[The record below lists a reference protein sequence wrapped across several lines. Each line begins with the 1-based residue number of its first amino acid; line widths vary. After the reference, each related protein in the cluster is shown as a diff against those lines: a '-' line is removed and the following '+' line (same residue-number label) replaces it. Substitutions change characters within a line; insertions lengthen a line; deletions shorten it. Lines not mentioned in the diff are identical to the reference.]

1 MDERLNGED
10 IAAYMDGEMSDAEA
24 QEFETTLQSDPFA
37 RAEVQ
42 RLQEVN
48 SLLKGAY
55 NEILDEPVPLAV
67 AGRVQRALASVEPGP
82 HASPVPAGGAWRA
95 WGLQAIAASLLAV
108 ILSFPAGFFTSEWRQ
123 EAVKAEVAAAQAAD
137 REAMAVAL
145 SEALE
150 KRLSGVAVD
159 WHNQASGS
167 SGAVTP
173 VRTFR
178 NADGRW
184 CREYLEEASIGGT
197 LDSRRAI
204 ACRESDGQWR
214 TRILALSE
222 S

>member
-1 MDERLNGED
+1 MNERLSGED
-10 IAAYMDGEMSDAEA
+10 IAAYMDGEQSDAEA
-24 QEFETTLQSDPFA
+24 QDFETILQNDPFV

-55 NEILDEPVPLAV
+55 NEILGEPVPLDV
-67 AGRVQRALASVEPGP
+67 AGRVQRTLASVEPGP
-82 HASPVPAGGAWRA
+82 HASPISGGGGWRA

-108 ILSFPAGFFTSEWRQ
+108 ILSFPAGFYAAELRQ
-123 EAVKAEVAAAQAAD
+123 DAFAAELAAAQNAD
-137 REAMAVAL
+137 RLAMAAAL
-145 SEALE
+145 NEALE

-204 ACRESDGQWR
+204 ACREGDGQWR
-214 TRILALSE
+214 TRLLALSD

>member
-1 MDERLNGED
+1 MNERLSGEA
-10 IAAYMDGEMSDAEA
+10 IAAYMDGELTDAET
-24 QEFETTLQSDPFA
+24 QDFEAILECDPLV

-55 NEILDEPVPLAV
+55 NEILAEPVPLAV
-67 AGRVQRALASVEPGP
+67 AGRVQRTLASAEPGP
-82 HASPVPAGGAWRA
+82 RASPVPGGGGWRA

-108 ILSFPAGFFTSEWRQ
+108 ILSFPAGFYVAELRQ
-123 EAVKAEVAAAQAAD
+123 DAITAEMAAIQAAD
-137 REAMAVAL
+137 RQAMAAAL

-150 KRLSGVAVD
+150 ERLSGVAVD

-184 CREYLEEASIGGT
+184 CREYLEEATIAGT

-214 TRILALSE
+214 TRILALSD

>member
-1 MDERLNGED
+1 MNERLNGED
-10 IAAYMDGEMSDAEA
+10 IAAYMDGEMADAEA
-24 QEFETTLQSDPFA
+24 QEFETILQNDPFA
-37 RAEVQ
+37 RAELE

-48 SLLKGAY
+48 SLLKGAF
-55 NEILDEPVPLAV
+55 NEILAEPVPLAV
-67 AGRVQRALASVEPGP
+67 ARRVHQTVAAPGP
-82 HASPVPAGGAWRA
+82 AIPPSQQSGWGT

-108 ILSFPAGFFTSEWRQ
+108 VLSFPAGFYAAELRQ
-123 EAVKAEVAAAQAAD
+123 ESISSEMAAVQAAD
-137 REAMAVAL
+137 RQAMAAAL

-178 NADGRW
+178 NADGSW
-184 CREYLEEASIGGT
+184 CREYLEEATIAGT

-214 TRILALSE
+214 TRLLALSD

>member
-1 MDERLNGED
+1 MNERLSGED

-24 QEFETTLQSDPFA
+24 QDFEAVLQSDPLA

-42 RLQEVN
+42 HLQEVN

-55 NEILDEPVPLAV
+55 NEILDQPVPLAV
-67 AGRVQRALASVEPGP
+67 AGRVQSSLASAEPGSQ
-82 HASPVPAGGAWRA
+82 ASPVPMGGGWRA
-95 WGLQAIAASLLAV
+95 WGLQAIAASLLAI

-123 EAVKAEVAAAQAAD
+123 DAVKAEAAAVQAAD
-137 REAMAVAL
+137 REAMAAAL

-184 CREYLEEASIGGT
+184 CREYLEEATIAGS

-214 TRILALSE
+214 TRILALS
-222 S
+222 SS